1 MKRSHDPIFWSL
13 FGAGGM
19 LSALIGPALVFVTGI
34 GVPLALLLS
43 PNLMEYQRMLVFTQH
58 WLGKII
64 VFMVIALFLW
74 HAALRIFHML
84 HGFGVHTGARAKL
97 ACFGVPLVCTLAAA
111 YCLWILGF

>member
-43 PNLMEYQRMLVFTQH
+43 PNLMEYERMLALTQQGRS
-58 WLGKII
+58 WS
-64 VFMVIALFLW
+64 A
-74 HAALRIFHML
+74 
-84 HGFGVHTGARAKL
+84 L
-97 ACFGVPLVCTLAAA
+97 ACRYCVPWPLHIACG
-111 YCLWILGF
+111 YWGSDPSLGSALDFP